1 MTNLG
6 AAVNA
11 LITILIKVTEDLVLL
26 LVDSEITLETPVI
39 LFTVVSGIGQTAFD
53 LDIHVVHMV
62 WSQERVVDQLKT
74 LPTVTRLAIRIGIGP
89 DFCGVK
95 KSF

>member
-26 LVDSEITLETPVI
+26 LVDSEIPLETQVI
-39 LFTVVSGIGQTAFD
+39 IFTVVSGIGQTAFD
-53 LDIHVVHMV
+53 LGIHVVHMV

-89 DFCGVK
+89 GFCGVK
-95 KSF
+95 NSF